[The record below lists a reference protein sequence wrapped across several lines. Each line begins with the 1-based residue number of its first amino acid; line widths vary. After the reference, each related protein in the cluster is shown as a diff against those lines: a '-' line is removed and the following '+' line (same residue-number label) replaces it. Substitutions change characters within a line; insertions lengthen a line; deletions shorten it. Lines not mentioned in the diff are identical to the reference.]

1 MSVISNTTV
10 ISNFAA
16 AEQLELLHLLFDKLY
31 ITSQVFDEIQA
42 GLWDGYT
49 FYSNIKLLIHP
60 FSDKGWLCLTSLT
73 TPAELQTF
81 DGLLTKLHTGEA
93 SCLSVALHRE
103 WVFLSDDKAA
113 RNAAV
118 QAGTAV
124 SGTLGVLL
132 SLVKRKFLTPM
143 EGDAL
148 LHRMI
153 KHGYY
158 SPVRSLSELE
168 ILS

>member
-16 AEQLELLHLLFDKLY
+16 AERLELLHLLFDKLY

-42 GLWDGYT
+42 GLLDGYT
-49 FYSNIKLLIHP
+49 FYRNINLLIHP
-60 FSDKGWLCLTSLT
+60 FTDKGWLCLTSLT
-73 TPAELQTF
+73 APDELQTF
-81 DGLLTKLHTGEA
+81 DGLLAKLHTGEA

-118 QAGTAV
+118 QAGAAV

-132 SLVKRKFLTPM
+132 SLVKKKSFSLK

-153 KHGYY
+153 EHGYY
-158 SPVRSLSELE
+158 SPVSSLRDLE